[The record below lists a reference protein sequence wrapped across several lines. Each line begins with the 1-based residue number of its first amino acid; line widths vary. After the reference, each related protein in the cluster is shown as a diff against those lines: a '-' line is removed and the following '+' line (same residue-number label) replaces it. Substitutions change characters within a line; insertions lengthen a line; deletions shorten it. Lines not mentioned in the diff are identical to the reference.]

1 MANRFKDLEGREWG
15 LALHV
20 RAVER
25 IEERTGV
32 EIGALLRDKFAG
44 LFELFGSPVK
54 FVRVIWVLVEKQAG
68 AIKVTPEQ
76 FGEALGGDALEGA
89 YTAFVGALSDFF
101 PSRLRTAI
109 RALTV
114 APILVADRST
124 FSGCATNSPESSE
137 SIPPG

>member
-1 MANRFKDLEGREWG
+1 MNRFKDLEGREWG
-15 LALHV
+15 VALHV

-25 IEERTGV
+25 VEERTGV

-44 LFELFGSPVK
+44 LFELFGSPAR
-54 FVRVIWVLVEKQAG
+54 FVRVLWVLVEGQAEKL
-68 AIKVTPEQ
+68 KVTPEQ
-76 FGEALGGDALEGA
+76 FGESLGGDALEAA

-114 APILVADRST
+114 APFLVADRST
-124 FSGCATNSPESSE
+124 CSACATNSPESSA